1 MDKVVF
7 GCFDLLLVLMW
18 LSVYFRISF
27 DIKYGVFLNNFVE
40 LKRLV
45 EFVFSIF
52 KVWCIFISENI
63 VFNMMLNLLISVIS
77 CVWFLFFYFNVD

>member
-52 KVWCIFISENI
+52 KV
-63 VFNMMLNLLISVIS
+63 
-77 CVWFLFFYFNVD
+77 

>member
-18 LSVYFRISF
+18 LSVYMYFRISF

-52 KVWCIFISENI
+52 KV
-63 VFNMMLNLLISVIS
+63 
-77 CVWFLFFYFNVD
+77 